1 MKKIY
6 ISEKQI
12 KSFLGE
18 DFVSYLDK
26 SDNGNDIPKDS
37 IKTTSN
43 EVLTTEPGG
52 KPVTLDKVSAERIK
66 NHPFFRKATY
76 GTFYENIKKKELN
89 ERSEKNS
96 NIKITPNQSAKI
108 NKDDETCKQHRKKT
122 YYDIR
127 DKYNETKDP
136 YMFFFLMRTCIN
148 GLIRFNNN
156 TGNFNSSCAYA
167 RPGMHPDKIKEIITD
182 INSLLVKYN
191 VQFYNKSYNE
201 VLNEAPENSVIY
213 LDPPY
218 YESFGMYYGK
228 FDFKEFNENISKYA
242 NKHRKVIIS
251 FDNKPVD
258 EIDFSLYNRHKI
270 YSGKSGF
277 KKLHKEDTEV
287 FESLYVS
294 K

>member
-1 MKKIY
+1 MLSVFKWSGSKRSQVEDIIKHMPDNIENFYEPFVGSGIVTLTLLKEYSSKLSKNCNIY
-6 ISEKQI
+6 C
-12 KSFLGE
+12 
-18 DFVSYLDK
+18 
-26 SDNGNDIPKDS
+26 SDINNDIITLWNIVKNNPDELYNKYEEYW
-37 IKTTSN
+37 N
-43 EVLTTEPGG
+43 EFNV
-52 KPVTLDKVSAERIK
+52 
-66 NHPFFRKATY
+66 
-76 GTFYENIKKKELN
+76 
-89 ERSEKNS
+89 
-96 NIKITPNQSAKI
+96 KI
-108 NKDDETCKQHRKKT
+108 NEDDETCKQHRKKT
-122 YYDIR
+122 YYNIR

-191 VQFYNKSYNE
+191 VQFYSKSYDE

-213 LDPPY
+213 IDPPY
-218 YESFGMYYGK
+218 YESFGMYYGE
-228 FDFKEFNENISKYA
+228 FDFNEFNTNINKYA
-242 NKHRKVIIS
+242 DKYRKVIIS

-294 K
+294 KK